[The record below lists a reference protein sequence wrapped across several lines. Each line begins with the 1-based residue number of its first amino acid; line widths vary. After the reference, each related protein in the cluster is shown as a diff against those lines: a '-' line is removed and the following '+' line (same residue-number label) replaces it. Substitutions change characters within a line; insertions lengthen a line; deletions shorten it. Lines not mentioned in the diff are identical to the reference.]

1 MYDWTVASPSAGIRM
16 RPHLCAT
23 QTAAFT
29 CRLQTNPLMGLHH
42 STHFSDRQTHGDA
55 ATLQTTRRI
64 EPFPSAAIQFMIKCE
79 SDISCQKHLKPQN
92 NTFLLIFFQICG
104 RKRNAS
110 PKPYYL
116 PIPWVTFSLSVPT
129 PPPPTFYP
137 SSYSTIKYSSRWFG
151 FNNSRSWWGHSW
163 RANTGTVSSICLWMG
178 NNDPIPPDTSSWQRM
193 GGGPKVTKRNR
204 GKADLWL
211 RQYGYGCG
219 HQRIRINKI

>member
-110 PKPYYL
+110 PKPYSL

-129 PPPPTFYP
+129 PPHLLPF
-137 SSYSTIKYSSRWFG
+137 IL
-151 FNNSRSWWGHSW
+151 FNNQVLQQMVRVQQQQIMVGALLESKHRHREQHLFMNG
-163 RANTGTVSSICLWMG
+163 
-178 NNDPIPPDTSSWQRM
+178 
-193 GGGPKVTKRNR
+193 
-204 GKADLWL
+204 
-211 RQYGYGCG
+211 
-219 HQRIRINKI
+219 

>member
-79 SDISCQKHLKPQN
+79 SDISCQKHLKPPSSHIFSRTPFFSYFFKSVEGKEMHHQN
-92 NTFLLIFFQICG
+92 HILCQCPE
-104 RKRNAS
+104 S
-110 PKPYYL
+110 PFP
-116 PIPWVTFSLSVPT
+116 SLFPH
-129 PPPPTFYP
+129 PPTFYP

-193 GGGPKVTKRNR
+193 GGG
-204 GKADLWL
+204 A
-211 RQYGYGCG
+211 QS
-219 HQRIRINKI
+219 HQKE